1 LKYPSGSSVTPLD
14 REVKLD
20 MNKWLSLAGGLVGG
34 YALLKAP
41 LDGTFLNG
49 LNPLADGIGLI
60 AMLVF
65 SGALIYSGVRDW
77 FQR

>member
-1 LKYPSGSSVTPLD
+1 MPNCNLMNSV
-14 REVKLD
+14 
-20 MNKWLSLAGGLVGG
+20 
-34 YALLKAP
+34 

-49 LNPLADGIGLI
+49 LNLVVDGIGLI

-77 FQR
+77 FQK